1 LINFRWI
8 CQDINALPILTLCF
22 DFKTGREQLAESII
36 QQKSF
41 QFALEIIRLYIQL
54 QERREYVLSN
64 QLLRSGTSIGAN
76 VEEASG
82 GQSRKDFLAKM
93 YIAYKEARETKYW
106 LRLLQHSKL
115 VNIDLTNELTC
126 VDEII
131 RILSSIIK
139 TTEQSM
145 K

>member
-1 LINFRWI
+1 M
-8 CQDINALPILTLCF
+8 
-22 DFKTGREQLAESII
+22 AESVI

-41 QFALEIIRLYIQL
+41 KFALEIIHLYIKL
-54 QERREYVLSN
+54 QEQREYVLSK

-106 LRLLQHSKL
+106 LRLLQQSKL
-115 VNIDLTNELTC
+115 VNIDLTNELIYA
-126 VDEII
+126 DEII
-131 RILSSIIK
+131 RILSSIVK
-139 TTEQSM
+139 TTEKSIGRSTPNF
-145 K
+145 